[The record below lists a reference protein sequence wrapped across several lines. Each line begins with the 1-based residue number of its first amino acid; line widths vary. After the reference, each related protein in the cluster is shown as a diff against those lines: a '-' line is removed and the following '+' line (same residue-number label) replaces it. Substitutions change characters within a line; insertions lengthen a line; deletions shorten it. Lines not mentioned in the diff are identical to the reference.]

1 MLWLCF
7 TYGPSY
13 IKLFFLGYCRY
24 FTENW
29 MNFDKKFKARIA
41 YCLQVLTFENFKNR
55 GLVCLSHSNTEHLL
69 DLLEDAQATLALML
83 TSRHIGPLR
92 DEAAAWAIKLKE
104 ISEVL
109 EQVWEKGSNHYL
121 SP

>member
-1 MLWLCF
+1 
-7 TYGPSY
+7 
-13 IKLFFLGYCRY
+13 
-24 FTENW
+24 
-29 MNFDKKFKARIA
+29 MNFGKKFKPCIA

-109 EQVWEKGSNHYL
+109 EQV
-121 SP
+121 